1 MSETNGAA
9 PERRP
14 WQLELDE
21 YIRQGEPGRVQKAE
35 SWQTAI
41 GLQQVDG
48 LEVSDYLID
57 TAKLHVEVNRR
68 KTEEADL
75 VSQRIVELLGERAFT
90 LSPVA
95 WMGIH
100 RRLFEGIFDGVGE
113 VRDYNITKKE
123 WVLNGDTVTYAP
135 CTDLIPTLDYDFGR
149 EKDFSYDDL
158 SVSEAVDHIA
168 RFIAGVWQI
177 HPFCEGNTRSTAVLL
192 IKYLRSMGF
201 EVTNEPFEKNSWFFR
216 NALVRANYTNYE
228 TSVRPTIK
236 PLTDFLENVM
246 LGTHHPL
253 LNRTLHVDY
262 VQPTGAGAE
271 TTGQVTDQVTDQV
284 TVHVTDQVGA
294 YVFALLVQLKEGPK
308 SASQLLKDMGLTH
321 RPSFRETY
329 LNPAL
334 EAGLIE
340 RTIPD
345 KPRSRLQ
352 QYRLTD
358 AGRKVLTQ

>member
-1 MSETNGAA
+1 MKVDNLFVWCFGTAVEILDQKRTRISTAA
-9 PERRP
+9 P
-14 WQLELDE
+14 
-21 YIRQGEPGRVQKAE
+21 
-35 SWQTAI
+35 
-41 GLQQVDG
+41 
-48 LEVSDYLID
+48 
-57 TAKLHVEVNRR
+57 
-68 KTEEADL
+68 
-75 VSQRIVELLGERAFT
+75 RAFT

-100 RRLFEGIFDGVGE
+100 RRLFEGIFDGAGK

-192 IKYLRSMGF
+192 IKYLTSMGF

-236 PLTDFLENVM
+236 PLMDFLENVM

-253 LNRTLHVDY
+253 LNRAPHVDY
-262 VQPTGAGAE
+262 AQPTGAGAE

-308 SASQLLKDMGLTH
+308 SASLLLKDMGLTH

-334 EAGLIE
+334 EAGLIK

-352 QYRLTD
+352 QYRLTE